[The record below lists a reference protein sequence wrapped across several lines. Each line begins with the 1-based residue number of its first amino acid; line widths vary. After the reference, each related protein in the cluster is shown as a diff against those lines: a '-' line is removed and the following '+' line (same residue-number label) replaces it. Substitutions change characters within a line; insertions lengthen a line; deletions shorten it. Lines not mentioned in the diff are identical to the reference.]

1 MGNSSSS
8 HSSTSDESDD
18 ENVRGKKMRI
28 EYYKNGIRKEI
39 MITNASV

>member
-18 ENVRGKKMRI
+18 ENARGKKMRI
-28 EYYKNGIRKEI
+28 EYYKNGIR
-39 MITNASV
+39 ITNASV